1 MAEQFSRA
9 GIAAAAVYA
18 GSSLSRADALE
29 RLRDKRLMVVFSV
42 DLFNEGVDLPEIDTV
57 MLLRPTDSKILF
69 LQQIGRGL
77 RKTDGKNKL
86 VILDFVGNHQSFLH
100 KPQALFG
107 AGTNYHQLAEFARKV
122 EQRHLDLPEGCFAN
136 YDLQLIEFLKSLDS
150 DGIQNEYE
158 ALKEGLSRRPSFSE
172 FFRAGISVQRMR
184 QQYGSWFG
192 FVMAQGDLEAEDAQL
207 VVSHREFLREIETT
221 NINKSFKMVLLEAML
236 ELGGFHKAIPLS
248 LLAERSWQV
257 LQRRR
262 PLLAD
267 ISTQIQPLED
277 GTSAA
282 WQRYWFDNPVNAW
295 IGGNRSTEANSFF
308 QIVDGCFAP
317 LFTVAQSE
325 RARLSTLVQELVDYR
340 LAAYELRQQPR
351 DNRAQILQFPQLIA
365 NKTELPFFPN
375 LKIACGHFRTGF
387 TDAEEYISLGPQFGQ
402 LRSEQHFIAR
412 ASGNSMDGGK
422 SPIRNGDY
430 LLLERVSPTEAF
442 PETDTVMAV
451 ERENE
456 AGDES
461 QYLLRVLHRNIDGAY
476 ILQAN
481 NPAYDDLA
489 VTPEMRMVAR
499 LKIVIDPLQLAIG
512 RSFMREAIP
521 PFFGET
527 FNPGNWNSGH
537 VVLDEGKTHILLVT
551 LNKQGKAEDHR
562 YLDHWVDDHTFHWQ
576 SQNSTSPTNKRGR
589 QLIEEQKLGTTI
601 HLFIRET
608 KLNAGKAA
616 PFTYYG
622 KVRYRSHSGA
632 NPMSIIFKLTE
643 DHVLKF
649 SNDPA

>member
-1 MAEQFSRA
+1 
-9 GIAAAAVYA
+9 
-18 GSSLSRADALE
+18 
-29 RLRDKRLMVVFSV
+29 
-42 DLFNEGVDLPEIDTV
+42 
-57 MLLRPTDSKILF
+57 
-69 LQQIGRGL
+69 
-77 RKTDGKNKL
+77 
-86 VILDFVGNHQSFLH
+86 
-100 KPQALFG
+100 
-107 AGTNYHQLAEFARKV
+107 
-122 EQRHLDLPEGCFAN
+122 
-136 YDLQLIEFLKSLDS
+136 
-150 DGIQNEYE
+150 
-158 ALKEGLSRRPSFSE
+158 
-172 FFRAGISVQRMR
+172 
-184 QQYGSWFG
+184 
-192 FVMAQGDLEAEDAQL
+192 
-207 VVSHREFLREIETT
+207 
-221 NINKSFKMVLLEAML
+221 
-236 ELGGFHKAIPLS
+236 
-248 LLAERSWQV
+248 
-257 LQRRR
+257 
-262 PLLAD
+262 
-267 ISTQIQPLED
+267 
-277 GTSAA
+277 
-282 WQRYWFDNPVNAW
+282 
-295 IGGNRSTEANSFF
+295 
-308 QIVDGCFAP
+308 
-317 LFTVAQSE
+317 
-325 RARLSTLVQELVDYR
+325 LVQELVDYR

-551 LNKQGKAEDHR
+551 LNKQGKAE
-562 YLDHWVDDHTFHWQ
+562 
-576 SQNSTSPTNKRGR
+576 SK
-589 QLIEEQKLGTTI
+589 TTR
-601 HLFIRET
+601 FI
-608 KLNAGKAA
+608 
-616 PFTYYG
+616 G
-622 KVRYRSHSGA
+622 KVKIVPRLRINADANSLKNKNWEPRFIYSLEKRNSMLARQRHSRITAKYGIA
-632 NPMSIIFKLTE
+632 AILAPIQ
-643 DHVLKF
+643 
-649 SNDPA
+649 